1 MSLFGS
7 NNSNSGGKNNMFRDT
22 DKIISVTNIVTTVVT
37 VNVTDKIEKLH
48 LVYDNMDN
56 LKDMYSMIKNYDKD
70 MDFLNECE
78 FSIFCSF
85 CYDKSNVF
93 KFTSR

>member
-1 MSLFGS
+1 MEHSPLIP
-7 NNSNSGGKNNMFRDT
+7 
-22 DKIISVTNIVTTVVT
+22 IISKDN
-37 VNVTDKIEKLH
+37 NKIKYKKW
-48 LVYDNMDN
+48 VYDNMDN
-56 LKDMYSMIKNYDKD
+56 LKDIYSMIKNYDKD

-93 KFTSR
+93 KKN